1 MKTVI
6 TSLEPRV
13 APRATSYRMCA
24 RCIMDTSDREIS
36 FDSNGICNHCRTYE
50 LIAVAQWTPA
60 ERERR
65 LHRLLDRLRASGR
78 GKQYDCVIGVSGG
91 VDSTYVAYKLAEF
104 GIRPLAVHLDNGWD
118 SELAVHNIEKVLRVL
133 NIDLYTHVLD
143 WEEFKDLQLSF
154 LRASV
159 SDAEIPTDHAI
170 MATLYNVTKDRGLRY
185 IINGTNIA
193 TEGVLPVSWTYGV
206 GDWRYISGVQRKF
219 GSGEL
224 RTYPHFTR
232 NDWLYY
238 EFVLGI
244 QSIPLLDCLPYVKSE
259 AMDVLQNKL
268 GWQYYGGKH
277 YESIYT
283 RFFQGYILPRK
294 FGIDKRRAH
303 LSTLIC
309 SDQITREAAL
319 EQLKDDPYPEAMM
332 RDDRDYVIKKLGL
345 TEAEFAGM
353 MAAPTRTF
361 RDYPTYRDR
370 AATDAVRNVFLSI
383 AKLGWRAS
391 RRVRGLSATREI

>member
-1 MKTVI
+1 
-6 TSLEPRV
+6 
-13 APRATSYRMCA
+13 
-24 RCIMDTSDREIS
+24 MDI
-36 FDSNGICNHCRTYE
+36 IIAE
-50 LIAVAQWTPA
+50 LTRIDVAQWTPA

-65 LHRLLDRLRASGR
+65 LHRLLTDYARMAVARNMTALSA
-78 GKQYDCVIGVSGG
+78 SGG
-91 VDSTYVAYKLAEF
+91 VDSTYVAYVAESAF
-104 GIRPLAVHLDNGWD
+104 VRWPCISTTAGTRSSPSTTSKSSQEAEHRSLHPCARLGGIR
-118 SELAVHNIEKVLRVL
+118 
-133 NIDLYTHVLD
+133 
-143 WEEFKDLQLSF
+143 DLQLSF
-154 LRASV
+154 LTASV

-185 IINGTNIA
+185 IVNGTNIA

-206 GDWRYISGVQRKF
+206 GDWRYISGVHRKF
-219 GSGEL
+219 GTVEL

-244 QSIPLLDCLPYVKSE
+244 QSFPLLDCLPYVKSE

-283 RFFQGYILPRK
+283 RFFQGYILPQK

-309 SDQITREAAL
+309 SGQITREGAL
-319 EQLKDDPYPEAMM
+319 EQLKDDPIQKRMM

-353 MAAPTRTF
+353 MAAPIRTF

-391 RRVRGLSATREI
+391 RRVRGLSATRER

>member
-1 MKTVI
+1 
-6 TSLEPRV
+6 
-13 APRATSYRMCA
+13 
-24 RCIMDTSDREIS
+24 
-36 FDSNGICNHCRTYE
+36 
-50 LIAVAQWTPA
+50 
-60 ERERR
+60 
-65 LHRLLDRLRASGR
+65 
-78 GKQYDCVIGVSGG
+78 
-91 VDSTYVAYKLAEF
+91 
-104 GIRPLAVHLDNGWD
+104 
-118 SELAVHNIEKVLRVL
+118 
-133 NIDLYTHVLD
+133 
-143 WEEFKDLQLSF
+143 
-154 LRASV
+154 
-159 SDAEIPTDHAI
+159 

-185 IINGTNIA
+185 IVNGTNIA

-206 GDWRYISGVQRKF
+206 GDWRYISGVHRKF
-219 GSGEL
+219 GTVEL

-244 QSIPLLDCLPYVKSE
+244 QSFPLLDCLPYVKSE

-283 RFFQGYILPRK
+283 RFFQGYILPQK

-309 SDQITREAAL
+309 SGQITREGAL
-319 EQLKDDPYPEAMM
+319 EQLKDDPIQKRMM

-353 MAAPTRTF
+353 MAAPIRTF

-391 RRVRGLSATREI
+391 RRVRGLSATRER